1 MAGLGCWETLN
12 HLPAESVSKD
22 HLELQVTCAPSAPTL
37 YCVTWTDPAPTTREL
52 HQNISL
58 LLLSVSARPFSGSW
72 RDIYGRLVNTVSS
85 RSVTGAALGRWTKAT
100 TGGRGGRSEAREANL
115 PACPAA
121 ANWSRERQVTP
132 KCHMGSDPWADWNN
146 VSVTNPDTTPWTS
159 HFYLLSLNFL
169 IRSVHGAINIP
180 GNSPWHCHLH
190 LLQII
195 IKISSSSKN
204 LHYIKVAL
212 NYA

>member
-1 MAGLGCWETLN
+1 MLCQGNCGAAEWQVSAAERPSITSQLSLFQKTIYSSKLYAYPPHPPHTVLPGLTQ
-12 HLPAESVSKD
+12 LPPRVE
-22 HLELQVTCAPSAPTL
+22 P
-37 YCVTWTDPAPTTREL
+37 

-72 RDIYGRLVNTVSS
+72 RDTYGRLVNMVSS
-85 RSVTGAALGRWTKAT
+85 QSVTGAALGRWTKAT

-115 PACPAA
+115 PACPVA

-146 VSVTNPDTTPWTS
+146 VPVTNPVTTPWTS

-180 GNSPWHCHLH
+180 GNSP
-190 LLQII
+190 
-195 IKISSSSKN
+195 
-204 LHYIKVAL
+204 
-212 NYA
+212 